1 MHSVWAVARN
11 TLAQAMRMKIAV
23 VVFLLLIILL
33 PLMSVAMGGD
43 GTLLGKM
50 QTFSSYGLGLVNFLL
65 SILTIAISCF
75 TLSNDLKRKHIFLI
89 LTKPVQRFQLI
100 LGKLLGVLILNV
112 ILLAMF
118 GVVLYGCILFIP
130 RLSDAPANQKIQVD
144 YEFFTSRIGI
154 KSELDMD
161 ALTRNVLEQF
171 NALKKNNQLPEG
183 MGVPRIMSELRS
195 QEIMKVKSVPPGGV
209 KQWDFENVNVK
220 NPQDPNSAIF
230 VRYKYQTSVPPPD
243 DQVYGMWRV
252 GDIRQYEAGTGML
265 TTPIYRVERQE
276 AIRTMHEFPIPAD
289 AVSSDR
295 YLAVAFFNSPAV
307 NRTTIIPENIEILYK
322 TGTFTGNYIRAT
334 LAILIQL
341 IFLSVL
347 GVALSTWLSFP
358 VAILACLL
366 VFFAGLTNG
375 FITESIKGLGS
386 GIGIVYFLTIRPL
399 LWLIPQFDGVYNP
412 NGYIIDGRTL
422 RWTFLLTTAGIT
434 LFVKGSLAMLI
445 GMFIF
450 SRREVAKAVV

>member
-1 MHSVWAVARN
+1 MRSVWAVARN
-11 TLAQAMRMKIAV
+11 TLAQAVRMKIAI

-33 PLMSVAMGGD
+33 PLMSVVMGGD
-43 GTLLGKM
+43 GTLLGKL
-50 QTFSSYGLGLVNFLL
+50 QTFSSYGLGLIGFLL

-75 TLSNDLKRKHIFLI
+75 TLSNDLKRKHIYLV

-100 LGKLLGVLILNV
+100 LGKLLGIFILNV
-112 ILLAMF
+112 TLLAIF
-118 GVVLYGCILFIP
+118 GSVLYGCILFIP
-130 RLSDAPANQKIQVD
+130 RLSDAPADQKIQVK

-154 KSELDMD
+154 KSELDIE
-161 ALTRNVLEQF
+161 ALNQKAIEQF
-171 NALKKNNQLPEG
+171 NTLKKNNQLPEG
-183 MGVPRIMSELRS
+183 MSVTRILGELRS
-195 QEIMKVKSVPPGGV
+195 QEIMKAKSVSPGRI

-220 NPQDPNSAIF
+220 DPQDPNSAIF
-230 VRYKYQTSVPPPD
+230 VRYKYETSAPTPD

-252 GDIRQYEAGTGML
+252 GDIRQYEAGTGLL
-265 TTPIYRVERQE
+265 TTPIYSVERQE
-276 AIRTMHEFPIPAD
+276 ATKTMHEFPIPAN

-295 YLAVAFFNSPAV
+295 YLAVAFFNNPAV
-307 NRTTIIPENIEILYK
+307 NRTTIIPENVEILYK

-334 LAILIQL
+334 LTILIQL

-375 FITESIKGLGS
+375 FITDSISGLGS
-386 GIGIVYFLTIRPL
+386 GIGIIYSLTIKPL
-399 LWLIPQFDGVYNP
+399 LWLIPQFDGAYNP

-434 LFVKGSLAMLI
+434 LFVKGLLAMLI

-450 SRREVAKAVV
+450 SRREIAKAVV